1 METEKL
7 FVFFFYCKKY
17 NKTNIR
23 LSKFFKS
30 NKVVLKDRVK
40 FLIKN
45 KSTKQFFNNKNIV
58 FLSIFSTKSN
68 LNDFILDLGIEV
80 DRKRGEFY
88 STRFELRFS

>member
-1 METEKL
+1 L
-7 FVFFFYCKKY
+7 FFFYCKKY

-45 KSTKQFFNNKNIV
+45 KSTKQFFNNKKII

-68 LNDFILDLGIEV
+68 DFILDSGIEM
-80 DRKRGEFY
+80 DRKKGEFY
-88 STRFELRFS
+88 STRFELQFS

>member
-7 FVFFFYCKKY
+7 FVFFYCKKY

-23 LSKFFKS
+23 LSNFFKS

-58 FLSIFSTKSN
+58 FYLFFLQNRI
-68 LNDFILDLGIEV
+68 
-80 DRKRGEFY
+80 
-88 STRFELRFS
+88 

>member
-58 FLSIFSTKSN
+58 FYLFF
-68 LNDFILDLGIEV
+68 LQIE
-80 DRKRGEFY
+80 
-88 STRFELRFS
+88 FE

>member
-30 NKVVLKDRVK
+30 NKVVLKARVK

-45 KSTKQFFNNKNIV
+45 KSTKQFFNNKKIV
-58 FLSIFSTKSN
+58 FIYFLYKIERFYIRLRDRNESEKRRILLHSIRTPIQ
-68 LNDFILDLGIEV
+68 LV
-80 DRKRGEFY
+80 
-88 STRFELRFS
+88 